1 MKSFNEWLESKTTL
15 NEESPFFPYKRE
27 TSSMGRPWKELLGYF
42 TSLDS
47 YSKNQMKDLIS
58 TAVFE
63 HDKLYMTYDKES
75 KDSIIRQA
83 NDALN
88 KIKNSREF
96 RILSPEEQRSFLDDI
111 EKARKEN
118 DHHAKNMS
126 AYKRSQDRIKAQ
138 QIARQKEAQ
147 QIARQKEEELKRR
160 SEYDP
165 YDAVRR
171 YAANSGPWWNDGR
184 PVTDDGSRRDDRLPP
199 E

>member
-27 TSSMGRPWKELLGYF
+27 TGSMGNIWKQLLGYF
-42 TSLDS
+42 TNLDS
-47 YSKNQMKDLIS
+47 YSRNQMEKLIS

-63 HDKLYMTYDKES
+63 DHKLYMTYDKED
-75 KDSIIRQA
+75 KDFIIKQA

-96 RILSPEEQRSFLDDI
+96 RILSPEEQRSFLNDI

-118 DHHAKNMS
+118 DHHARNMD
-126 AYKRSQDRIKAQ
+126 AYKRSQDKIKAQ
-138 QIARQKEAQ
+138 QIAQQREKE
-147 QIARQKEEELKRR
+147 IARQKEEQRLKKR

-165 YDAVRR
+165 LDALRR
-171 YAANSGPWWNDGR
+171 DIANSGPSDDGR
-184 PVTDDGSRRDDRLPP
+184 RRDDMLPP